1 MMILS
6 IESVDGDSHSI
17 DLIYIIQ
24 ASGLSIAIGIDDVK
38 IVVCVLEKLMT
49 LTLNLPSELEQY
61 LLHEARKQGISLEAV
76 TLQLLTNAIPTKQ
89 KQAEAVNLLQS
100 WLDDE
105 DDEEQQ
111 ETGRYLIHSLDEDR
125 LSERKLFPL
134 EMKGVTW

>member
-1 MMILS
+1 M
-6 IESVDGDSHSI
+6 
-17 DLIYIIQ
+17 
-24 ASGLSIAIGIDDVK
+24 SIAIGIDDVK